1 MSKTVKIITA
11 MIIFLTVGIGA
22 WFGYTNSEYYVP
34 VQTEENTD
42 KVKDFRQDI
51 GGTVTD
57 PENLLN
63 NEQVRLLTNYAVNY
77 GRTLARLEPVD
88 ISVLF
93 SDTSSKNYWQ
103 NVAAYNVLTS
113 IRKMSFNDLQP
124 EKVLINYNV
133 QRVESNGNRI
143 TVHITED
150 NVQKFKHLSRP
161 SESYNINHI
170 FVLEKTGDNWLV
182 KSHEQEEDFFLLA
195 QQAWDNAGGADNS
208 QKAENTL
215 QILIADAQENIDEL
229 KISTGDAPMDI
240 KVTDTSYDRDAAVA
254 YAKELCNKRN
264 YNGRWLAYDMYG
276 GNCQNFASQCI
287 YAGGIKMD
295 NRGYGESQ
303 WKFYSQTLNNKQ
315 TASGR
320 SYSWTGVDPFYTY
333 ATINRSNGLICQADL
348 ALNYAEKGDVIQ
360 VGAYYEW
367 RHSLVVTD
375 VLFDADGSLQ
385 DIIVASNTAD
395 RWNYPLSAYI
405 YTYPRL
411 IHILGQI

>member
-1 MSKTVKIITA
+1 MSKGIKIFIAVLVCST
-11 MIIFLTVGIGA
+11 IVIGA

-34 VQTEENTD
+34 AQTEGKEEKIKN
-42 KVKDFRQDI
+42 FRQDV

-57 PENLLN
+57 PENMLN
-63 NEQVRLLTNYAVNY
+63 NEQARLLTDYAVNY
-77 GRTLARLEPVD
+77 GRTLARLEPAD
-88 ISVLF
+88 ISGLF
-93 SDTSSKNYWQ
+93 ADTSSKNYWQ
-103 NVAAYNVLTS
+103 NVAAYNVLIS

-124 EKVLINYNV
+124 EKVMIDYNI
-133 QRVESNGNRI
+133 QRVESNGDKI
-143 TVHITED
+143 TVYITED

-170 FVLEKTGDNWLV
+170 FVLEKAGDKWLI

-195 QQAWDNAGGADNS
+195 QQAWDNAGGADNK

-215 QILIADAQENIDEL
+215 QILIADARENIEEL
-229 KISTGDAPMDI
+229 KISTGDEPMDI
-240 KVTDTSYDRDAAVA
+240 KVEDTSYNRDAAVA
-254 YAKELCNKRN
+254 YAKEWCNKRN
-264 YNGRWLAYDMYG
+264 YTDRWLAYDLYG

-295 NRGYGESQ
+295 HRGYGESQ

-375 VLFDADGSLQ
+375 VMFNADGSLQ